1 MSYLIYDPKRSPMA
15 KILRVFIFSVLTLA
29 LSLSLAP
36 PGSSQLSVSP
46 NTNTGSSFL
55 PSKVSRFGNI
65 EVAAVR
71 SRLTGKPLFE
81 VASATVLNR
90 SSPGEKVPV
99 EVRAAQIVGTL
110 DRTITHFVQT
120 KDSLKVLVSQLN
132 GALVLVANSQS
143 RQFQL
148 ATVTDLD
155 AYYYGQSQADVA
167 TQWQKSLQ
175 QELTE
180 EVRLTSPTVFLNY
193 LFTPFK
199 LFLVIFFVSCLLW
212 LLQRSLRRQWK
223 VLRAQ
228 QKAHEL
234 EAKADLRE
242 SETSDLQEDVV
253 VKLRSQFLLTL
264 QGFLS
269 LKRQLWLYSSL
280 RWLLFWTQVLL
291 WYFGTFII
299 ISQIPYLMGYRDW
312 LWGTPVQILLIW
324 FATGLSIRIS
334 HGLIDRFSQ
343 NWSNSHFL
351 SQALGDSQRRLL
363 RSVTIKTAADGLITF
378 LLSITGIL
386 GALNVLGIPT
396 GSVLA
401 GGAILGLAI
410 SFGSQSLVKD
420 LVNGCLILVED
431 QFAVGDVVQL
441 NSFQGL
447 VENLNLRVTQLR
459 SPDGKLITVPN
470 SSITAVENLT
480 RSWSRVDFSIEVAYE
495 ADLKKALAVLRQ
507 VAQQLYED
515 PAWQPKI
522 PEPPEVLGVDN
533 LSHTGM
539 LLRVWIKTVPLEQ
552 WRVGR
557 EFRYRVRLAFEDQHV
572 PIGKPQLIAST
583 GDQPKG
589 NGALSSD
596 GSH

>member
-1 MSYLIYDPKRSPMA
+1 MGKLF
-15 KILRVFIFSVLTLA
+15 RVFILSVLTLA
-29 LSLSLAP
+29 LILGFTPLAA
-36 PGSSQLSVSP
+36 SQFAVSAD
-46 NTNTGSSFL
+46 TSSSFL

-65 EVAAVR
+65 EVTAVR

-81 VASATVLNR
+81 VASTTVLNR
-90 SSPGEKVPV
+90 SSPGDKVPV

-110 DRTITHFVQT
+110 ARTVAHFSQT
-120 KDSLKVLVSQLN
+120 KETVQVLVSQLN
-132 GALVLVANSQS
+132 GALVLVANSKS
-143 RQFQL
+143 RQIQL

-167 TQWQKSLQ
+167 AQWQRSLQ

-180 EVRLTSPTVFLNY
+180 EVRLTSPTVFLEY
-193 LFTPFK
+193 IFAAFK
-199 LFLVIFFVSCLLW
+199 LFLVILFASGLLW
-212 LLQRSLRRQWK
+212 LLQRSLHRKWK
-223 VLRAQ
+223 TLKAQ
-228 QKAHEL
+228 QKAQER
-234 EAKADLRE
+234 EAKAELQGAETSELRE
-242 SETSDLQEDVV
+242 DAVV
-253 VKLRSQFLLTL
+253 QLRSQFLLTL
-264 QGFLS
+264 QGFLN
-269 LKRQLWLYSSL
+269 LKRQIWLYSSL
-280 RWLLFWTQVLL
+280 RWLVFWIQVLL
-291 WYFGTFII
+291 WYFGTFIV
-299 ISQIPYLMGYRDW
+299 ISQIPYLMSYRDW
-312 LWGTPVQILLIW
+312 LWGTPIQILLIW

-343 NWSNSHFL
+343 NWANSHFL

-363 RSVTIKTAADGLITF
+363 RSATIKTAADGLVTF

-420 LVNGCLILVED
+420 LVNGCLILAED
-431 QFAVGDVVQL
+431 QFAVGDVVRL

-470 SSITAVENLT
+470 SAIIAVENLT

-495 ADLKKALAVLRQ
+495 ADLKKALAVLQQ

-515 PAWQPKI
+515 PEWRPKI

-557 EFRYRVRLAFEDQHV
+557 EFRYRVRLAFEDRDV

-583 GDQPKG
+583 GDGSKG
-589 NGALSSD
+589 HAALPTNSS
-596 GSH
+596 HH

>member
-1 MSYLIYDPKRSPMA
+1 MSKLLRFF
-15 KILRVFIFSVLTLA
+15 ILCGLTLA
-29 LSLSLAP
+29 LTLGFTPIAR
-36 PGSSQLSVSP
+36 SQFAESP
-46 NTNTGSSFL
+46 NPSTGGSFL

-81 VASATVLNR
+81 VASERVLNR
-90 SSPGEKVPV
+90 SNPGEKIPV
-99 EVRAAQIVGTL
+99 EARAAQIVSILG
-110 DRTITHFVQT
+110 RTVAHFSQT
-120 KDSLKVLVSQLN
+120 KETLQVQVSRLN
-132 GALVLVANSQS
+132 GALVLVASSKS

-155 AYYYGQSQADVA
+155 ASYYGQSQATIA
-167 TQWQKSLQ
+167 AQWQQSLQ

-180 EVRLTSPTVFLNY
+180 EIRLTSPTIFLGY
-193 LFTPFK
+193 LLSAFK
-199 LFLVIFFVSCLLW
+199 LFLVILLASGLLW
-212 LLQRSLRRQWK
+212 LLQRSLRRRWK
-223 VLRAQ
+223 TLKAQ
-228 QKAHEL
+228 QKAQEQ
-234 EAKADLRE
+234 EAKAELKETETADLP
-242 SETSDLQEDVV
+242 EDAVAQR
-253 VKLRSQFLLTL
+253 RSQFLPTL

-269 LKRQLWLYSSL
+269 LKRQLRLYSSL
-280 RWLLFWTQVLL
+280 QWLTFWIQVLL
-291 WYFGTFII
+291 WYFGTFIV
-299 ISQIPYLMGYRDW
+299 ISQIPYLMSYRDW
-312 LWGTPVQILLIW
+312 LWGTPIQILLIW

-343 NWSNSHFL
+343 NWANNHFL

-363 RSVTIKTAADGLITF
+363 RSATIKTAADGFVTF
-378 LLSITGIL
+378 LLSIAGIL
-386 GALNVLGIPT
+386 GILNVLGIPT

-420 LVNGCLILVED
+420 LVNGCLILAED
-431 QFAVGDVVQL
+431 QFAVGDVVRL

-495 ADLKKALAVLRQ
+495 ADLKKALAVLQQ
-507 VAQQLYED
+507 VAQELYQD

-557 EFRYRVRLAFEDQHV
+557 EFRYRVRLAFEDQGV
-572 PIGKPQLIAST
+572 PIGKPQLIASA
-583 GDQPKG
+583 GDESKG
-589 NGALSSD
+589 HAAVPTNRN
-596 GSH
+596 HH